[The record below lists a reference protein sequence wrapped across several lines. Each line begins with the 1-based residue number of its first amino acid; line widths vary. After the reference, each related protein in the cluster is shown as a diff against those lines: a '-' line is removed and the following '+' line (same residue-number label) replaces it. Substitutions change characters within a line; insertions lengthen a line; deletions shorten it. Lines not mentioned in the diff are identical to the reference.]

1 MSSIKREIMYFL
13 VVVVQKRAKKYTKKR
28 DERVKLLFYS

>member
-1 MSSIKREIMYFL
+1 MSSIKREITYFH
-13 VVVVQKRAKKYTKKR
+13 VVVVQKWAKEYTKKR